1 MKQPFDVSKAIKK
14 ARIISN
20 TGPLLLFSAGVGVI
34 TGLAAVV
41 FHFILDQSVE
51 HILGTFAG
59 VAPWGSDVT
68 ALIPRYLFFIIPTL
82 GGLLSGI
89 LVYKL
94 APETAG
100 HGTDAMIDNFHNKGG
115 RVRKRV
121 PFVKAIT
128 SIITIASGGS
138 AGIEGPTAQIG
149 SGIGSLFSRLF
160 TVTTKM
166 RRLIML
172 SGTAAGLGA
181 IFKAPL
187 GGALTSVEILYKEDF
202 ESDGFLSSI
211 IASVVAYT
219 TYASIVG
226 YGAVFGDLME
236 FTFTGPKELVFYCL
250 LGVLCAPFSW
260 VYIKTF
266 YAIRDFFAKLPIPNM
281 FKPAVGGLAVGIIF
295 YIRPE
300 VISGGWDY
308 LIDAMQGDLAVGS
321 STTML
326 VLTLLAIS
334 VVKIL
339 ATSFTVAS
347 GGSGGVFGPSLF
359 IGGMFGGAL
368 GYTCHALFPEIVTQ
382 PGAFVIVGMGAFFA
396 GAANA
401 PVATVVMVCEL
412 TGNYNLLAPLMIAS
426 AIHIYFAHKWSIYEN
441 QVHNKFSSRA
451 HRNDMNIDVLKNLMV
466 KDVIDPSRPIVRV
479 NRMDSLKKLERVM
492 ANTDE
497 DLFLVVNNDDTIIG
511 LVDTHTIRKVI
522 FEESASE
529 LVIVDDMMDKVQLL
543 YEHMDLHTTLQA
555 FLRHGIGELPVVDSE
570 GKIISTIKQ
579 KDIINAYN
587 DILKKL

>member
-20 TGPLLLFSAGVGVI
+20 TGPLLLFSAGVGI
-34 TGLAAVV
+34 IGGLAAVL
-41 FHFILDQSVE
+41 FHFILDQSVT
-51 HILGTFAG
+51 HLLGTFSG
-59 VAPWGSDVT
+59 VAPWGNEADGI
-68 ALIPRYLFFIIPTL
+68 IPHYLFFLVPTL
-82 GGLLSGI
+82 GGLLSGY
-89 LVYKL
+89 LVYTF

-121 PFVKAIT
+121 PFIKAIT

-160 TVTTKM
+160 SVTTKM

-187 GGALTSVEILYKEDF
+187 GGALTSVEILYREDF

-236 FTFTGPKELVFYCL
+236 FTFSSPVELVLYCV
-250 LGVLCAPFSW
+250 LGMLCAPFSW
-260 VYIKTF
+260 VYIRIF
-266 YAIRDFFAKLPIPNM
+266 YKVKDLFNKLSIPNM
-281 FKPAVGGLAVGIIF
+281 YKPAIGGLMVGILF

-300 VISGGWDY
+300 ILSGGWKF
-308 LIDAMQGDLAVGS
+308 LIDAMQGDIARGESIYVV
-321 STTML
+321 

-334 VVKIL
+334 FVKIL

-368 GYTCHALFPEIVTQ
+368 GYTFNAIFPEIVTQ
-382 PGAFVIVGMGAFFA
+382 PGAWVIVGMGAFFA

-426 AIHIYFAHKWSIYEN
+426 AIHIFIAHKWSIYEN
-441 QVHNKFSSRA
+441 QVLNKFHSKA
-451 HRNDMNIDVLKNLMV
+451 HRNDMNVDVLKNMMIS
-466 KDVIDPSRPIVRV
+466 DIIDPDRDIVRV
-479 NRMDSLKKLERVM
+479 NRMDHLKKLERTM
-492 ANTDE
+492 SNTDE
-497 DLFLVVNNDDTIIG
+497 DLFVVVDDNDIIIG
-511 LVDTHTIRKVI
+511 LLDTHTIRKVI

-529 LVIVDDMMDKVQLL
+529 LIIVDDMMDTVTLL
-543 YEHMDLHTTLQA
+543 YESMDLHATLQA
-555 FLRHGIGELPVVDSE
+555 FLRHGISQLPVVDAE

-579 KDIINAYN
+579 NDIINAYN
-587 DILKKL
+587 EILKKL